1 MSAFT
6 SDPFADGNECQ
17 EVAAGIVDASTW
29 WAVCATTNGTV
40 RFDRVGVD
48 GALIGSTPLPPFDGL
63 SASLVDPAGKE
74 LYMWGPVGKTLTRVD
89 TASGTVSS
97 VTAKIAAT
105 TSDPVA
111 DLARALGRW
120 IAPPALAKVLVEPGL
135 VLSPDGTRVYALAV
149 DMGNGETVA
158 SQGVFVFD
166 AAIPRSDRPLATDGR
181 SHLDRAQRGWRVAV
195 RGRPAGVQRRRRC
208 DRGSS
213 VDHGLRDR
221 RWPRSSDRRPTRI

>member
-1 MSAFT
+1 MQHRG
-6 SDPFADGNECQ
+6 DGVGVQ
-17 EVAAGIVDASTW
+17 PARLHL
-29 WAVCATTNGTV
+29 ATDQVGGPV

-97 VTAKIAAT
+97 VTAKVAAT

-166 AAIPRSDRPLATDGR
+166 AASLDQIAHWPPTADLTSIALSADGASLYAAGQPGFSAGGAATGDPASITVYATEDGR
-181 SHLDRAQRGWRVAV
+181 V
-195 RGRPAGVQRRRRC
+195 RLTAGRLGYEAI
-208 DRGSS
+208 
-213 VDHGLRDR
+213 
-221 RWPRSSDRRPTRI
+221 WFPRPMVP